1 MENVIKV
8 IDGINQRM
16 SKVEK
21 NTGGKIPKAI
31 DLEMIKNLNFSVEEL
46 ERKNKEIS
54 DSLDQTNYGL
64 LQLGGQLNTARM
76 QEVSS
81 ILIMKIHS
89 FLFRIDIDNKSPLY

>member
-16 SKVEK
+16 AEVEK

-89 FLFRIDIDNKSPLY
+89 FL

>member
-8 IDGINQRM
+8 IDGLNKRM
-16 SKVEK
+16 SNVEK
-21 NTGGKIPKAI
+21 NTKEKRPEAI
-31 DLEMIKNLNFSVEEL
+31 DVEMIKHLNFSVEEL

-64 LQLGGQLNTARM
+64 LQLGGQLSTART

-81 ILIMKIHS
+81 L
-89 FLFRIDIDNKSPLY
+89 

>member
-21 NTGGKIPKAI
+21 DTGGKIPKAI

-46 ERKNKEIS
+46 ERKK
-54 DSLDQTNYGL
+54 
-64 LQLGGQLNTARM
+64 
-76 QEVSS
+76 
-81 ILIMKIHS
+81 
-89 FLFRIDIDNKSPLY
+89 

>member
-89 FLFRIDIDNKSPLY
+89 FL

>member
-8 IDGINQRM
+8 IDGLNQRM
-16 SKVEK
+16 SKVEID
-21 NTGGKIPKAI
+21 TGGKIPKAI

-89 FLFRIDIDNKSPLY
+89 FLWCLESI